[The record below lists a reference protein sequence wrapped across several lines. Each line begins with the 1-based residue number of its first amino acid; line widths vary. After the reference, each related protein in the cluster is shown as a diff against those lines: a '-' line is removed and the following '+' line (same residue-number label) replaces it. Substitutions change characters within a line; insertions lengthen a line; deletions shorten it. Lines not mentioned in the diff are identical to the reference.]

1 MRRGSSTINFLGV
14 LTLLLAATAALADD
28 WLPLDPAEL
37 KMTSEP
43 LAPTAPAIYLY
54 RQVDRDDSNYVE
66 YIYNRIKILTEE
78 GRASRLGFELDCKRC
93 EEESLSEN
101 SPNG

>member
-1 MRRGSSTINFLGV
+1 MSFRDSREENVNRKSGFQHMRQKI
-14 LTLLLAATAALADD
+14 TAFDKDD
-28 WLPLDPAEL
+28 EDHWRAILECGHRQHLRHDPP
-37 KMTSEP
+37 MTTRP
-43 LAPTAPAIYLY
+43 W
-54 RQVDRDDSNYVE
+54 V
-66 YIYNRIKILTEE
+66 LTEE